1 MHFFFSDLESG
12 RLFDPPVEALSGL
25 GGGQEVVPLRHDPPL
40 QQQQRKQENS
50 SSGMFVLKIILS
62 YKQINA
68 QLSVLF
74 YFDHINITFDNVLYT
89 KYVKY
94 IHNKWL
100 ILWK

>member
-50 SSGMFVLKIILS
+50 SSGKFVLKIILS
-62 YKQINA
+62 YKTNKRAIRCFI
-68 QLSVLF
+68 LF
-74 YFDHINITFDNVLYT
+74 
-89 KYVKY
+89 
-94 IHNKWL
+94 
-100 ILWK
+100 